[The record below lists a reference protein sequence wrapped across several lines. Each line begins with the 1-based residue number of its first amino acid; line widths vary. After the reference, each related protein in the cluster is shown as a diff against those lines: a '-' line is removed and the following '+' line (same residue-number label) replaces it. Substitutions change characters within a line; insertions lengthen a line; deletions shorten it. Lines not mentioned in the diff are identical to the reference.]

1 MIFCREDGSG
11 LPGHSDTD
19 VEIGSRIGARR
30 EKLGLSQHQVAEEIG
45 WLDAQVDDCE
55 NGLLRPPSRDL
66 FLIADLFGV
75 EVSHFYRGGDRFA
88 ASIVE
93 PLVGVLPRV
102 EAESGLPPEWHGY
115 PGAIELFCVY
125 ARIKD
130 PRKQRLLLELA
141 ESFARET

>member
-19 VEIGSRIGARR
+19 AEIGGRIRARR
-30 EKLGLSQHQVAEEIG
+30 EKLGLSQRQVAEEIG

-75 EVSHFYRGGDRFA
+75 EVSHFYRSGGGLP

-93 PLVGVLPRV
+93 PLISALPRV
-102 EAESGLPPEWHGY
+102 EAEGGLPPEWHGY